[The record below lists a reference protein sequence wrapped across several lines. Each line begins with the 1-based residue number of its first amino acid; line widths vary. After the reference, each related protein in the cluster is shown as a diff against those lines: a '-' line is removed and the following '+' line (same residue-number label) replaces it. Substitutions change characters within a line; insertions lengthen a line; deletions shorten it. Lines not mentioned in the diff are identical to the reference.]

1 MPEILVTP
9 PTGEPLDLADVKT
22 HLRVTDTAQDVLIS
36 AMLSGARQAAE
47 TKTRQQLLYAR
58 YKLVLD
64 KFPMAGVGTPYPFEH
79 VVNMPGYAIVL
90 PHAPVVDIVS
100 IQYLDMGGNLQT
112 VDPSVY
118 TANLALMPSIITPRF
133 GQIWPIPLPQIGA
146 VTVTYDAGYA
156 ATMSVVSAP
165 AGTFSITGPVTHAV
179 GDVVQ
184 FYNSGG
190 ALPTGL
196 AAKTNYLIATAVAG
210 VYTVT
215 TMTGGAVTFSDS
227 GSGTN
232 FCGVV
237 PEGIRNWILIRV
249 GSLYENREEVAI
261 LNRGKVE
268 ELPFIDGLLDPY
280 RISLP

>member
-22 HLRVTDTAQDVLIS
+22 HLRVTDTSQDVLIA

-58 YKLVLD
+58 YRLVID
-64 KFPMAGVGTPYPFEH
+64 KFPMAGVGTLYPFEH
-79 VVNMPGYAIVL
+79 VVNMPAYGIIL

-100 IQYLDMGGNLQT
+100 IQYLDMSGTLQT

-156 ATMSVVSAP
+156 AMMTVVNAG
-165 AGTFSITGPVTHAV
+165 AGTFSISGPVTHAV
-179 GDVVQ
+179 GDLVQ

-190 ALPTGL
+190 ALPGGL
-196 AAKTNYLIATAVAG
+196 VAKANYTIASANAG
-210 VYTVT
+210 VYTVNNAA
-215 TMTGGAVTFSDS
+215 GSPVTFSDS

-232 FCGVV
+232 YCGVV